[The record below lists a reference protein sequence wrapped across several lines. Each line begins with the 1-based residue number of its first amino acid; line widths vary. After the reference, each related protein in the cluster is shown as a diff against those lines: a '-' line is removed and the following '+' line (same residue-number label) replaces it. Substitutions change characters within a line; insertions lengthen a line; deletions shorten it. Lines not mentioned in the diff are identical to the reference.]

1 MMHATAI
8 PPTPPAFVAA
18 LAALPGTW
26 MRTPDGRFVP
36 VDVPRRFGLH
46 PIDECDRRFHALAR
60 HERVEVA
67 PVPPFLLWHP
77 ENARSR
83 SLRHR
88 GLVARALDAA
98 HAGYADLW
106 IDGMPYAFLRDA
118 PRLAVHAWP
127 RAWTADHCWYTYDG
141 AELYGLVDAWA
152 ALPGGRLI
160 LDVAR
165 VAV

>member
-1 MMHATAI
+1 MLHTSAI
-8 PPTPPAFVAA
+8 PPTTPAFVAS
-18 LAALPGTW
+18 LAALPGIW
-26 MRTPDGRFVP
+26 MRAPDGRFVH

-46 PIDECDRRFHALAR
+46 PVDERDPRFPALAR

-67 PVPPFLLWHP
+67 RVPPFVLWQP
-77 ENARSR
+77 EYMRSR

-88 GLVARALDAA
+88 GLVARAVDAA

-106 IDGMPYAFLRDA
+106 IDGTAYAFLRDA
-118 PRLAVHAWP
+118 PRLAIHAWP
-127 RAWTADHCWYTYDG
+127 RAWTLGHSWYTYDG

-152 ALPGGRLI
+152 ALPGGRPI